1 MRPLGIGG
9 KTGGGQEEGL
19 GKHLL
24 GQPVPCWSTSN
35 KIDMTRDMDES
46 AVLKLSQLET
56 LGLTRLEICHDRRDR
71 QSCKIFVSCVNFPGN
86 NAVSY
91 IFCNFTHT

>member
-19 GKHLL
+19 GNHLL

-56 LGLTRLEICHDRRDR
+56 LSLTSKNENLKPENW
-71 QSCKIFVSCVNFPGN
+71 QPPPGTTGSML
-86 NAVSY
+86 V
-91 IFCNFTHT
+91 H